1 MDRAAATA
9 TKGKRHVL
17 YVRGSAA
24 DGYSLACD
32 LGPDEPVTEAEIQLL
47 IHVLGD
53 KIAQLLKAASSA
65 CPPSSPPDAA

>member
-1 MDRAAATA
+1 MDQATVTTA
-9 TKGKRHVL
+9 KCKRHVL

-24 DGYSLACD
+24 DGYSIACD

-53 KIAQLLKAASSA
+53 KIAQLFKAASSA
-65 CPPSSPPDAA
+65 CPPSNPADAA